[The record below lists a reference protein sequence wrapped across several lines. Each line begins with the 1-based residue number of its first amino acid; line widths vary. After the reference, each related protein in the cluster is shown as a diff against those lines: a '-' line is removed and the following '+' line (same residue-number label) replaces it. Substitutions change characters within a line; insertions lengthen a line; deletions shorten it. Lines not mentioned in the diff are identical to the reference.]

1 MSSVAS
7 GFNTYV
13 PSFDATGHLV
23 VAFSRNPKDFP
34 LNQWAT
40 ITPVK
45 KSNGY
50 FLQVTA
56 EQAARIINSDLADF
70 VWPDSG
76 DAPSGI
82 WGMESFNFQPYNTTR
97 FAFPFRLGY
106 KANEQADWKILA
118 LHSAFVAQQ
127 AMTGRAVRMINAAT
141 TTGNYPSTNVNNAKA
156 WQTAIGATTPVFL
169 NAGTTSNPAVKNTLN
184 AMAQQIVL
192 NVNGAIKRG
201 DFVVILNPNLAAIIA
216 ASSEIQDYVK
226 NSPFALAQVRG
237 DVASQNGMWG
247 LPDVLYGYK
256 IIIDDTVRVTS
267 RKSAASRAASF
278 AFQIGTA
285 AQGGLLMGVRTG
297 GLVSQAGG
305 PSFSTWHQFMY
316 EEMTVEQRD
325 DPDNRR
331 ITARVVEDYDVQVVA
346 PATGCVCTNALS

>member
-1 MSSVAS
+1 MTASVAS
-7 GFNTYV
+7 SFNTYV

-23 VAFSRNPKDFP
+23 VAYSRNPKDFP
-34 LNQWAT
+34 INQWAA

-45 KSNGY
+45 KSTGY

-56 EQAARIINSDLADF
+56 EQAARIINTNLADF
-70 VWPDSG
+70 IWPDSN

-82 WGMESFNFQPYNTTR
+82 WGLESFQFVPYNTFR
-97 FAFPFRLGY
+97 FAFPFRIGY

-127 AMTGRAVRMINAAT
+127 AMTGRVVRMLNLAT
-141 TTGNYPSTNVNNAKA
+141 NSANYTNNNTAQA
-156 WQTAIGATTPVFL
+156 WQTAAGAGTPAFL

-184 AMAQQIVL
+184 GMAQAIVL
-192 NVNGAIKRG
+192 GVNGAIKRG
-201 DFVVILNPNLAAIIA
+201 DLQVVMNPITAAEIS

-247 LPDVLYGYK
+247 LPDTLYGYK
-256 IIIDDTVRVTS
+256 VIVEDTVQVTS
-267 RKSAASRAASF
+267 HKQDATQTHSF
-278 AFQIGTA
+278 ALGMGS
-285 AQGGLLMGVRTG
+285 GGQMFMCARPG
-297 GLVSQAGG
+297 GLVSEAGG
-305 PSFSTWHQFMY
+305 PSFSTFHYFMY

-331 ITARVVEDYDVQVVA
+331 ITARVVEDYDVQMVA
-346 PATGCVCTNALS
+346 PATGAYANHLFS

>member
-1 MSSVAS
+1 MSVSVAS

-23 VAFSRNPKDFP
+23 VAYSRNPKDFP

-40 ITPVK
+40 VTPVK

-141 TTGNYPSTNVNNAKA
+141 TTGNYPSSNVATAKNWQNALGVPVA
-156 WQTAIGATTPVFL
+156 NQVFL
-169 NAGTTSNPAVKNTLN
+169 NAGTTTNPAAKNTLN
-184 AMAQQIVL
+184 SMAQQIIL
-192 NVNGAIKRG
+192 NVNGAVKRG
-201 DFVVILNPNLAAIIA
+201 DFVVILNPNSAAQLA
-216 ASSEIQDYVK
+216 ASSEIQDYLK

-256 IIIDDTVRVTS
+256 LIIDDTVRVTS
-267 RKSAASRAASF
+267 RKAAASRASAF
-278 AFQIGTA
+278 AFPNNE
-285 AQGGLLMGVRTG
+285 LLMGVRVG
-297 GLVSQAGG
+297 GLVSEAGG
-305 PSFSTWHQFMY
+305 PSFSTWHMFMY

-346 PATGCVCTNALS
+346 PATGAVCSNLFS